1 LITSDPLDLDRLSA
15 DEAAHR
21 IEELEET
28 SRWFSSL
35 IDARTFAELKWM
47 RRFRIGITAVGTAVL
62 LVLLVLRLIAP
73 KNLALDKP
81 ATASSYMFSTV
92 AAGAVDGSKNGIYGY
107 HSLLEDSPWLAIDLG
122 RPFAIRKIKVFG
134 RGDGYYDQSIPL
146 ALEASDDGTTYQ
158 QFALRG
164 ETFSEYDPWVVE
176 PTALVTRYLRLRTMR
191 HSYLVL
197 GEVEV
202 NGSVPK

>member
-1 LITSDPLDLDRLSA
+1 MDAEVSHRNHRGGRRRSARSARASSDRAEESGAGQARHGQQLHVLDRGS
-15 DEAAHR
+15 
-21 IEELEET
+21 
-28 SRWFSSL
+28 
-35 IDARTFAELKWM
+35 
-47 RRFRIGITAVGTAVL
+47 
-62 LVLLVLRLIAP
+62 
-73 KNLALDKP
+73 
-81 ATASSYMFSTV
+81 
-92 AAGAVDGSKNGIYGY
+92 GSKNGVYGY

-146 ALEASDDGTTYQ
+146 ALEASDDGTNYQ
-158 QFALRG
+158 QFALRS

-176 PTALVTRYLRLRTMR
+176 PSALVTRYLRLRTMR
-191 HSYLVL
+191 HSCLVL